1 MNEIN
6 NLDFEVDTIIGNINT
21 YRKEDIKSFNEL
33 KRGKNILRNNY
44 INNALLAIDGK
55 KIYLELKKVD
65 VLIEDIDFEIE
76 KNMVN
81 KNKDGLY
88 IYKIND
94 IEILYSEE
102 EFKKYLIHNKKK
114 IILDIDIDYSI
125 ENAIVGC
132 GLFELN

>member
-1 MNEIN
+1 
-6 NLDFEVDTIIGNINT
+6 
-21 YRKEDIKSFNEL
+21 
-33 KRGKNILRNNY
+33 
-44 INNALLAIDGK
+44 
-55 KIYLELKKVD
+55 
-65 VLIEDIDFEIE
+65 
-76 KNMVN
+76 NMVN

>member
-1 MNEIN
+1 
-6 NLDFEVDTIIGNINT
+6 
-21 YRKEDIKSFNEL
+21 
-33 KRGKNILRNNY
+33 
-44 INNALLAIDGK
+44 
-55 KIYLELKKVD
+55 
-65 VLIEDIDFEIE
+65 
-76 KNMVN
+76 MVN